1 MAVVEDS
8 SEESSV
14 LTEIV
19 GLLPDGPTL
28 FLVLFSAM
36 LPNVTMAVC
45 LLTISEGRVICMVAC
60 ALVLSQLGWEVVM
73 GRGFSMGGGFAGWLV
88 VASFAGEWPCGQGLS
103 NVYFCCGV
111 GVILGLGFMGGFWME
126 ATGNT

>member
-1 MAVVEDS
+1 MFFGGKRGEWSWSWSSTGVAVVEDS

-45 LLTISEGRVICMVAC
+45 LLTISEGRLICMVAC

-73 GRGFSMGGGFAGWLV
+73 GRGFSVGEGFAGWLV
-88 VASFAGEWPCGQGLS
+88 VASFAGE
-103 NVYFCCGV
+103 
-111 GVILGLGFMGGFWME
+111 
-126 ATGNT
+126 